1 MALLSLSLQAVH
13 DTSGNRVFDGR
24 LSVFQAGTTTPA
36 PAYADAEFG
45 NRLPHPIPSRGSGTW
60 PPIYLPPGG
69 YDLRVTDPYNYVY
82 DEVAG
87 VVIDAPSSG
96 GGGSG
101 GDVDD
106 KRLAQT
112 GDLKRR
118 YGVGT
123 HPGWVRV
130 NGRTIGS
137 AASSASERANDDCQ
151 ALFVFLWT
159 QDANL
164 AVSGGRGANAA
175 ADWAA
180 AKTIALP
187 DARGRFDL
195 TLDDLGNSPAGRLS
209 GALFAFGNA
218 TTLGSYGGEASHVQT
233 LAEMPS
239 HGHTATAT
247 MDVQGSHA
255 HGGGTSTDGDHF
267 HQVNYLI
274 QAGYATVGGGVGAV
288 QAVGAGIPNA
298 SGFTLAAGSHS
309 HTIGTDAQ
317 GLHAHNISVSVAGQG
332 SSAAMSWVPPFI
344 SSSVYIKL

>member
-13 DTSGNRVFDGR
+13 DNAGNRVFDGR

-60 PPIYLPPGG
+60 PPIYLPPGA
-69 YDLRVTDPYNYVY
+69 YDFRITDPYNYIY
-82 DEVAG
+82 DEIAG
-87 VVIDAPSSG
+87 IVIDPPNSG

-123 HPGWVRV
+123 HPGWVRL

-159 QDANL
+159 QDPNL

-195 TLDDLGNSPAGRLS
+195 TLDDLGNTAAGRLA

-218 TTLGSYGGEASHVQT
+218 TTLGSYGGEASHVQS

-247 MDVQGSHA
+247 MDAQGMHA
-255 HGGGTSTDGDHF
+255 HSGATSTNGDHF
-267 HQVNYLI
+267 HQVNYNI
-274 QAGYATVGGGVGAV
+274 QVGYATPGGAGAVNNVGGSTVNTA
-288 QAVGAGIPNA
+288 
-298 SGFTLAAGSHS
+298 GFTLAAGAHS
-309 HTIGTDAQ
+309 HTFGTDVQ

-332 SSAAMSWVPPFI
+332 SSAAMNWLPPFI
-344 SSSVYIKL
+344 LSSIYIKL